1 MIRLNSLEVFFF
13 SVILFDATL
22 RYHYVTVV
30 KFTNSGSYKVEQRRR
45 CITLIKCDPLL
56 REPPIFKQPPANL
69 PSYMMG
75 NVQKLKLLES
85 FSFTCSSIFGLFLSM
100 AKKLLP
106 PQNAKHIPSNLIL
119 WHCNTLTLQY
129 FDTAILWYCNTL
141 ILWYVNTLQLQ
152 LFARWTP
159 DSSWEPVRG
168 VSTSHEVTKGGL

>member
-1 MIRLNSLEVFFF
+1 MQHY
-13 SVILFDATL
+13 VII
-22 RYHYVTVV
+22 YVTVV
-30 KFTNSGSYKVEQRRR
+30 KFTNLGSYKVEQWRR

-75 NVQKLKLLES
+75 NVQKLKLLEN
-85 FSFTCSSIFGLFLSM
+85 FSFTCSSILACFYQWQKITSSTKCKTYF
-100 AKKLLP
+100 
-106 PQNAKHIPSNLIL
+106 QHFD
-119 WHCNTLTLQY
+119 TLTLQY

-141 ILWYVNTLQLQ
+141 ILWYVDTLTLQ

>member
-1 MIRLNSLEVFFF
+1 MDDISRQGNFLKNWNIYYLKVICLNSLEVFFF

-30 KFTNSGSYKVEQRRR
+30 KFTNLGSYKVEQRRR

-100 AKKLLP
+100 AKNYFLHKM
-106 PQNAKHIPSNLIL
+106 QNIFLAIWFFEPAIL
-119 WHCNTLTLQY
+119 WHCNTLILQY
-129 FDTAILWYCNTL
+129 FDTAILYKHVCRYC
-141 ILWYVNTLQLQ
+141 
-152 LFARWTP
+152 R
-159 DSSWEPVRG
+159 
-168 VSTSHEVTKGGL
+168 

>member
-1 MIRLNSLEVFFF
+1 MQHY
-13 SVILFDATL
+13 VII
-22 RYHYVTVV
+22 YVTVV
-30 KFTNSGSYKVEQRRR
+30 KFTNLGSYKVEQRRR

-100 AKKLLP
+100 AKNYFLHKM
-106 PQNAKHIPSNLIL
+106 QNIFPVI
-119 WHCNTLTLQY
+119 WY
-129 FDTAILWYCNTL
+129 FDTAILWYCTTL
-141 ILWYVNTLQLQ
+141 ILWYVDTLTLQ
-152 LFARWTP
+152 LFARWTN

>member
-1 MIRLNSLEVFFF
+1 MQHY
-13 SVILFDATL
+13 VII
-22 RYHYVTVV
+22 YVTVV
-30 KFTNSGSYKVEQRRR
+30 KFTNLGSYKVEQRRR

-106 PQNAKHIPSNLIL
+106 PQNAKHISSNLIL
-119 WHCNTLTLQY
+119 WHCNTLILWY
-129 FDTAILWYCNTL
+129 FDTSILWHCNFLLGEQMIQAENQLEASPRPTKSPRVDFSYTKTAILKRKKLWKFQ
-141 ILWYVNTLQLQ
+141 IL
-152 LFARWTP
+152 TP
-159 DSSWEPVRG
+159 
-168 VSTSHEVTKGGL
+168 T